1 MSKSRRMG
9 WEGLLAAWER
19 RELHAGFW
27 WAHEEDRDCMEDLGI
42 DGRIT
47 FQQGIVKKGM

>member
-1 MSKSRRMG
+1 MG
-9 WEGLLAAWER
+9 WDGHLAAWER

-27 WAHEEDRDCMEDLGI
+27 WAHKEDRDCMEDLGI

-47 FQQGIVKKGM
+47 FKQCIVKHRT